1 MGFFYVRSWNK
12 GPGIII
18 VVKLAILL
26 YIAAAISSHKI
37 SDSITDLSIYQP
49 IKRIYLITSD
59 NVYLSIHQS
68 VYIAQLRPTF
78 TNAIDPYTP
87 TNDTL
92 VIYIYTWD
100 SRTPL
105 STHTFAYCQT
115 NRNKLDVVYEAF

>member
-1 MGFFYVRSWNK
+1 MCD
-12 GPGIII
+12 PGNII
-18 VVKLAILL
+18 VIKLTILL
-26 YIAAAISSHKI
+26 YIAAAFPSHKI
-37 SDSITDLSIYQP
+37 SVNITDLSIYQP
-49 IKRIYLITSD
+49 IKRNLFIITD

-87 TNDTL
+87 RSTHHL
-92 VIYIYTWD
+92 LYIYTWD

>member
-105 STHTFAYCQT
+105 QPVS
-115 NRNKLDVVYEAF
+115 